1 MLKHKSS
8 LGKFENIEIMSSI
21 FSDHNAMRIEINYM
35 GGDHKHTN
43 NWRLSNTL
51 LNNKE
56 ITEEVKKK
64 YLKIPWNK

>member
-1 MLKHKSS
+1 MLRHKSS

-35 GGDHKHTN
+35 GGDRKHTN
-43 NWRLSNTL
+43 NWRLNNTL